1 MQWLKLCASNAR
13 ERGAG
18 SIPGQGANTPHDLQP
33 RNQNIKWK
41 QYCNKFNKDFKNGS
55 HPKKSFR
62 KEIGFVFFF
71 KEMNFPPSRALCTL
85 GSPSFPYYIPS
96 SFFIHSDQ
104 LTQKEPNEYEMW
116 GMERMA
122 VTQ

>member
-1 MQWLKLCASNAR
+1 MVH
-13 ERGAG
+13 
-18 SIPGQGANTPHDLQP
+18 I
-33 RNQNIKWK
+33 
-41 QYCNKFNKDFKNGS
+41 
-55 HPKKSFR
+55 PKKSFR
-62 KEIGFVFFF
+62 KEIGLFFF
-71 KEMNFPPSRALCTL
+71 FKKEMNFPPSRALCTL
-85 GSPSFPYYIPS
+85 GSPSLPHYIPS